1 MHLMV
6 FEYNF
11 VMLRLYDMKL
21 IANFLKGRTFTDIWN
36 KFWKRKFA
44 NFV

>member
-11 VMLRLYDMKL
+11 VMSRLYDMKR